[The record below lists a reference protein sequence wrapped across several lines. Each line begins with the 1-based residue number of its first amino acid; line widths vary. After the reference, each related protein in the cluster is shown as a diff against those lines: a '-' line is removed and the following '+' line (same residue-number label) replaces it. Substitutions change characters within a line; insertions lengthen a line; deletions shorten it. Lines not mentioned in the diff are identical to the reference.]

1 MENVEQHLKE
11 ILKSRK
17 VHLTLIDPDE
27 QSPEEA
33 VEIAKAAIAGGS
45 DGIQSYYSQETQ
57 ME

>member
-33 VEIAKAAIAGGS
+33 VEIANL
-45 DGIQSYYSQETQ
+45 ETQ